1 MGNSSIKLKQVINT
15 IVTKGIPDPRGN
27 ASGYGDGMVLDLA
40 TQVFADIATERFNW
54 KWNRADAVPFLT
66 NSWQQDYPQLA
77 QPNGVIGWGEDCDA
91 VDILNTKLP
100 KPLRNLSWR
109 RGLSR
114 TSSLNGWW
122 PNNICWMYNRDLFIG
137 AWPGS
142 GVTYSALTV
151 SPQPQNPIMS
161 MTDVNGNILIVTTPG
176 VTLTDQNF
184 GILAV
189 TVTAAIGEVPALTTF
204 QHNGK
209 FALSAG
215 LYVTFSGLTTL
226 PEWNGQIITIYS
238 ATEFEMSF
246 NQVLTPPSA
255 RQSETGVMAIQAGP
269 PQLPPDSPEGLQVGD
284 GSVVWTCVSPTS
296 QGFRIDRLPPATGPT
311 LLIKPYY
318 QIDPPLF
325 TAFTQTLDPMP
336 DSFSRHFYR
345 GLESELL
352 IASPNPGDLKRGQ
365 NAKQEWMMAL
375 AAVMKQGDREL
386 NLYSLVPAVPVV
398 EQKWNEGRPY
408 TADDPI

>member
-27 ASGYGDGMVLDLA
+27 ASGYGDNMVLDLA

-77 QPNGVIGWGEDCDA
+77 QPNGIIGWGEDCDA
-91 VDILNTKLP
+91 IDILNTKLP

-122 PNNICWMYNRDLFIG
+122 PGNICWMENKDLFIG
-137 AWPGS
+137 AWPGA
-142 GVTYSALTV
+142 GVTYSSLTV

-176 VTLTDQNF
+176 VTGSAAPELPVDSVE
-184 GILAV
+184 GL
-189 TVTAAIGEVPALTTF
+189 TVT
-204 QHNGK
+204 
-209 FALSAG
+209 
-215 LYVTFSGLTTL
+215 
-226 PEWNGQIITIYS
+226 
-238 ATEFEMSF
+238 
-246 NQVLTPPSA
+246 
-255 RQSETGVMAIQAGP
+255 
-269 PQLPPDSPEGLQVGD
+269 D

-296 QGFRIDRLPPATGPT
+296 HGFRIDRLPPATGPT

-325 TAFTQTLDPMP
+325 TEFTQTLDPMP